1 MLKMKKSIDNTTN
14 GTSATNGTNGTGI
27 HNYEKVFAVLR
38 ESYYA
43 NPSPSVTLISNT
55 KKTPYHILV
64 STLISLRTKDEV
76 TLPASQRLFGFA
88 ESIEEL
94 DRLEESKISELIY
107 PAGFYKTKAKQL
119 KEIGRLILTEFK
131 GRVPDTIEELLTL
144 PGVGRKTANLVL
156 ILGFKQDSICVDIH
170 VHRISNRLG
179 WVKTKSPDDTEFA
192 LKELIP
198 VKYWQMLND
207 YMVSYGQ
214 MVCRPTSPFCS
225 KCGLSD
231 VCAKVGVGR
240 SR

>member
-1 MLKMKKSIDNTTN
+1 MQKMKKLTDKDGGIDD
-14 GTSATNGTNGTGI
+14 
-27 HNYEKVFAVLR
+27 YEKVFAILR

-43 NPSPSVTLISNT
+43 NPAPSVTLISNT

-76 TLPASQRLFGFA
+76 TLAASQRLFAFA
-88 ESIEEL
+88 ESIEEI
-94 DRLEESKISELIY
+94 DVMEEAKIAELIY
-107 PAGFYKTKAKQL
+107 PAGFYKTKAKSL
-119 KEIGRLILTEFK
+119 KEIARLILTEFEGK
-131 GRVPDTIEELLTL
+131 IPDTIEELLTL

-156 ILGFKQDSICVDIH
+156 ILGYKQDSICVDTH
-170 VHRISNRLG
+170 VHRISNRVG

-192 LKELIP
+192 LKERIP

-231 VCAKVGVGR
+231 ICPKIGVAR

>member
-1 MLKMKKSIDNTTN
+1 MKKSIDSIDD
-14 GTSATNGTNGTGI
+14 SASIND
-27 HNYEKVFAVLR
+27 YELVFAVLR

-43 NPSPSVTLISNT
+43 NPAPSVTLISNT

-76 TLPASQRLFGFA
+76 TLAASQRLFAFA
-88 ESIEEL
+88 ESIEEIDLL
-94 DRLEESKISELIY
+94 DEAKISELIY
-107 PAGFYKTKAKQL
+107 PAGFYKTKAKRL
-119 KEIGRLILTEFK
+119 KEIARLILTEFK
-131 GRVPDTIEELLTL
+131 GRIPDTIEELLTL

-156 ILGFKQDSICVDIH
+156 ILGYKQDSICVDTH
-170 VHRISNRLG
+170 VHRISNRVG

-192 LKELIP
+192 LKDRVP

-231 VCAKVGVGR
+231 ICPKIGVGR